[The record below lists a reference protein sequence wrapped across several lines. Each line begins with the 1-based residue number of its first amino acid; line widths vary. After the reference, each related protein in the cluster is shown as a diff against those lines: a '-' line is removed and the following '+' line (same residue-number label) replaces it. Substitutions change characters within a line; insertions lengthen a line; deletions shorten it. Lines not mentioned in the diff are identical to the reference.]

1 MTVLAKG
8 AVEKAAREVFPI
20 ISRWAYTTGDTP
32 RPTTEQVAQRV
43 SRAAILAFLR
53 HLKDKGLSEAQ
64 KAEFAAGAQKMH
76 GVETED
82 WKACAWDYMA
92 GWNMALSRLIEEMEG
107 E

>member
-53 HLKDKGLSEAQ
+53 HLKDKGLSEGMETALMGSPFMVIEGE
-64 KAEFAAGAQKMH
+64 AEVTVYPKVALIAM
-76 GVETED
+76 
-82 WKACAWDYMA
+82 
-92 GWNMALSRLIEEMEG
+92 LSRLIEEMEG

>member
-53 HLKDKGLSEAQ
+53 HLKDKGPSEGMIAASAEKAQ
-64 KAEFAAGAQKMH
+64 LGKMCS
-76 GVETED
+76 TE
-82 WKACAWDYMA
+82 AWDAM
-92 GWNMALSRLIEEMEG
+92 LSRLIEEMEG
-107 E
+107 G